1 MAEKST
7 KAVRD
12 DCPCTKLQLQDISGL
27 ISLNHFGARTPS
39 RKNAPRTFTRVF

>member
-12 DCPCTKLQLQDISGL
+12 DCQRTKLQLQGIRTL
-27 ISLNHFGARTPS
+27 IPLNHFGARTPP
-39 RKNAPRTFTRVF
+39 RKNAPWTFTRVF